1 MLTTM
6 LGSLA
11 GILCTISFVPQVLR
25 IARTRR
31 ADDLSLPMYVIFS
44 FGIVLWL
51 VYGLL
56 LEEWPI
62 IIANSV
68 TLVLALAIVFMKI
81 RFSR

>member
-31 ADDLSLPMYVIFS
+31 ADDLSLPTYVIFS